1 MKNRAMAK
9 RKGYCVTMSAIPF
22 LKNSMLPLKNVSP
35 IQAIPKMLTM
45 AFIPAPKML
54 PFTASPT
61 LALPTMRMRAAI
73 DIIRISMVC
82 GMDRRCISPSTMY
95 EGRKDGMLP
104 KRTTRNTPSRNA
116 HTARL
121 AYLCWVLDVGGWVLV
136 DSRVS
141 LGSMRPSFT
150 RRWYSGSSTSSLP
163 TRFCTNDETRMA
175 MSEAGIQTS
184 RMSFSSMPF
193 PPSRSVLMTAAVA
206 ADIGLPV
213 IPKEAAIVAT
223 VMGRSGRILL
233 LVAISE
239 IMGSSE

>member
-1 MKNRAMAK
+1 
-9 RKGYCVTMSAIPF
+9 
-22 LKNSMLPLKNVSP
+22 
-35 IQAIPKMLTM
+35 
-45 AFIPAPKML
+45 
-54 PFTASPT
+54 
-61 LALPTMRMRAAI
+61 
-73 DIIRISMVC
+73 
-82 GMDRRCISPSTMY
+82 MY

-121 AYLCWVLDVGGWVLV
+121 AYLCWVSDVGVWVLV

-193 PPSRSVLMTAAVA
+193 PPMSFSSMPFPPSRSVLMTAAVA

-213 IPKEAAIVAT
+213 IPKEAAMVAT
-223 VMGRSGRILL
+223 VIGRSGRILL

-239 IMGSSE
+239 IMGNSE